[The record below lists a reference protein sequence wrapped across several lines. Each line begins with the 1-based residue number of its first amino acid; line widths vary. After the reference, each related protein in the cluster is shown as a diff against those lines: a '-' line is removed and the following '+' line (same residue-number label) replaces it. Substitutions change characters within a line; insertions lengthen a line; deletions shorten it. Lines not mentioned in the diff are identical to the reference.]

1 MSKLFEKYK
10 SLKKEN
16 SETLYLFK
24 VGIFYIFIDEDAKII
39 SPVLSIKLTKLNE
52 DIVKC
57 GFPANSLEKYINF
70 LKYTNFK
77 VKIIDETSDNNHE
90 KSKLKDNVY
99 NLLTIIDNTN
109 IDNLSNTEIINFC
122 TNIKEQAHNILRSNF
137 NETNE

>member
-10 SLKKEN
+10 RLKKED

-24 VGIFYIFIDEDAKII
+24 VGIFYIFIDEDAKTI

-77 VKIIDETSDNNHE
+77 IKIIDETSDNNHE

-109 IDNLSNTEIINFC
+109 IDKLSNTEIINFC
-122 TNIKEQAHNILRSNF
+122 TKIKEQAHNILRSNF